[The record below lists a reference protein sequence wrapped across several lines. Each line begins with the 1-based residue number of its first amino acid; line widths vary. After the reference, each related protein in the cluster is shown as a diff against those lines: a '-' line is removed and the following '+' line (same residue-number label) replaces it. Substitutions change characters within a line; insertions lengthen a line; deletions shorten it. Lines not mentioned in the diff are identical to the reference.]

1 MGWNTKNDV
10 KNVMTEYC
18 NFFFGS
24 SVAKDAADG
33 ILALEQ
39 NWVGP
44 IANNDNIRKTL
55 AHWKKLEAKTLNLPA
70 TGDGSNW

>member
-1 MGWNTKNDV
+1 LDQA
-10 KNVMTEYC
+10 
-18 NFFFGS
+18 
-24 SVAKDAADG
+24 VAKDAADG

-44 IANNDNIRKTL
+44 IANNDNIGQNAGSLEKTGKRKPSTC
-55 AHWKKLEAKTLNLPA
+55 PA